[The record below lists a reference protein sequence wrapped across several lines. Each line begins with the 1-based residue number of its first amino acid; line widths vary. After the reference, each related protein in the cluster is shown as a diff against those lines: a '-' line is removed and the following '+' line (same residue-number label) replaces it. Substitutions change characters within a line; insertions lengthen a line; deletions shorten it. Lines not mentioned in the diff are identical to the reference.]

1 MGANAPPHPSPA
13 SSMLVSVP
21 VTALKQTLHSCL
33 FCRARLCWQ
42 RPPLSFRSSLLYLFQ
57 KHSPCPQHTTVTLH
71 YQNPWLFPTQA
82 QVRATYNCSPGAA
95 NSCRTPY
102 CEKSKTFVVG
112 SPEFKSRVCIAASW
126 SSASSQL
133 LSEPRFSPLPIGQ
146 HRHLQGSWYH
156 GNFKALGKHSDQIK
170 AGDNMAD

>member
-1 MGANAPPHPSPA
+1 MLASAGNIPH
-13 SSMLVSVP
+13 
-21 VTALKQTLHSCL
+21 
-33 FCRARLCWQ
+33 
-42 RPPLSFRSSLLYLFQ
+42 SFRSSLLYLFQ
-57 KHSPCPQHTTVTLH
+57 KHSPCPQHMTVTLH
-71 YQNPWLFPTQA
+71 DQNPRLFPTQA
-82 QVRATYNCSPGAA
+82 QVRATYNCSPGAV

-112 SPEFKSRVCIAASW
+112 SPEFESRVCLAASW

-156 GNFKALGKHSDQIK
+156 GNFKALGKHSDQTK
-170 AGDNMAD
+170 AGDNMADVPGRSGMKPWRSLLLLTLLRQAIQSRWYYFPPL